1 MTFER
6 RILLLVAALLVL
18 AVAAPSA
25 VLTWGSHG
33 ALLDRTRAE
42 AERAAG
48 RLAHAAALA
57 RIVPAEAE
65 AAVAEQI
72 VAQAALAAQ
81 YAASAEAAKLP
92 VKAVVDRLKA
102 VADTTALKDILITDS
117 RGKVVLGSTPGLD
130 FTFAPDGRSAAFY
143 GLLGRNPATVV
154 LPAARREDGRTMK
167 SVGVAG
173 VDKPR
178 IVQVSADVSRLTEI
192 TRRLGLERAV
202 EDSLA
207 GGAAAVWVVGG
218 DAAVLARG
226 GGAEAQLSPAERD
239 AAKAAAGRPH
249 TVTGGGTL
257 TAVAPVEGGG
267 AALVRLPVPGPPMTL
282 WAGLLAGALAVIG
295 GVWAVWLALRR
306 QTEAL
311 ARLTGAATALENG
324 RFNPFTLD
332 PLRERPDEVGRLAR
346 AFRAMAGA
354 IDAREQGLEA
364 ELLVRAAR
372 LEETAEKLKA
382 EPAAVEP

>member
-18 AVAAPSA
+18 AVAATSA
-25 VLTWGSHG
+25 ALTWG
-33 ALLDRTRAE
+33 ARDAQLDRTRAE

-48 RLAHAAALA
+48 RLARAAALA

-81 YAASAEAAKLP
+81 YAASAEAGKMA
-92 VKAVVDRLKA
+92 VKVVTDRLKA
-102 VADTTALKDILITDS
+102 VTDTTALKDILVTDS

-130 FTFAPDGRSAAFY
+130 FTFTPDGRSAAFY
-143 GLLGRNPATVV
+143 GLLGRNPAIVV
-154 LPAARREDGRTMK
+154 QPAARREDGRTMK
-167 SVGVAG
+167 SAGVAG

-178 IVQVSADVSRLTEI
+178 IVQVIADVSRLTEI

-202 EDSLA
+202 EDALA
-207 GGAAAVWVVGG
+207 GGAATAWVLGG
-218 DAAVLARG
+218 DSAVLARG
-226 GGAEAQLSPAERD
+226 GAAEAQLSPVELD
-239 AAKAAAGRPH
+239 AAKAAAARPYS
-249 TVTGGGTL
+249 VMDGGDL
-257 TAVAPVEGGG
+257 TAVAAVEGGG
-267 AALVRLPVPGPPMTL
+267 AALVRLPLPGLPVPL
-282 WAGLLAGALAVIG
+282 WAGLLAGALTVVG

-364 ELLVRAAR
+364 ELLVRAAK
-372 LEETAEKLKA
+372 LEETAEKLKG
-382 EPAAVEP
+382 EPAVVEP